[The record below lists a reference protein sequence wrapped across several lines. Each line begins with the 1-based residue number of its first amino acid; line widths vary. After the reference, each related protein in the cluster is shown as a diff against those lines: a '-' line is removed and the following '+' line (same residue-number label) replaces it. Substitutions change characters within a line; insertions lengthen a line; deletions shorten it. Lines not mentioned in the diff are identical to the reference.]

1 MPDTRPE
8 PEVFTNTRTRYTRKL
23 KIPTCL
29 ALIIGN
35 SDRSH
40 SGSLVSDPEYHS
52 IMQSVSLPR
61 QSPHYKTL
69 YIVKS
74 STYCDVVDGMWY
86 AVAHRSNCSYYP
98 DTVTPCSLGNNTRCH
113 RCNNKFEAN
122 PVVSLTGDASKWV
135 TNTISYNIRKHFL
148 NF

>member
-1 MPDTRPE
+1 M
-8 PEVFTNTRTRYTRKL
+8 K
-23 KIPTCL
+23 KIDHSLLILNKNFENNDCSTYAICVDLGKFCSQL
-29 ALIIGN
+29 AL
-35 SDRSH
+35 STEKFTQSTKFLRDRRLHRS
-40 SGSLVSDPEYHS
+40 
-52 IMQSVSLPR
+52 R
-61 QSPHYKTL
+61 QISSL
-69 YIVKS
+69 YIVQS